1 MFRIWLWH
9 LFAVNCKL
17 LKPSLSHFSYL
28 YINSSNTYLKVVKID
43 LLHVNLGWFLI
54 HFKCSLKG

>member
-1 MFRIWLWH
+1 MFRIWLCD

-28 YINSSNTYLKVVKID
+28 YINSNNTYLKAVKID

-54 HFKCSLKG
+54 HC